1 MKQDAFERIYQSSWQ
16 QFSHWLVQRS
26 SPKNA
31 ELAIDLAGGLPDQN
45 FPAAYRKICQQLA
58 IAKRRGY
65 SPALVAKLQ
74 EFADHG
80 HAVLY
85 RAPKVRLHK
94 LLTFFAQEFP
104 QLVRAQWRF
113 MTLSGALFFIP
124 LIAMVVLLQYRP
136 EFAFS
141 LFDGQQLAE
150 FESMYNPGKQ
160 GVRLA
165 REDQTD
171 LMMFGYYIF
180 NNVSIGFRTFASG
193 LLAGIGAVFVL
204 LSNGFIIGGVAGHLT
219 AIGYGGPFWQFVV
232 GHSAPE
238 LLGIVISGG
247 AGLQLGWA
255 LVAPG
260 QYSRQRALIEAA
272 QVGVKL
278 VAGVFAMLVFA
289 AFIEA
294 FWSSIAAVPPLVKY
308 VVGGC
313 IWSFFGF
320 YFWRGG
326 RTGGLAI
333 ATDASSAALSNYAR

>member
-1 MKQDAFERIYQSSWQ
+1 MKQDAFEQLYQNSWQ
-16 QFSHWLVQRS
+16 RFSYWLAHRS
-26 SPKNA
+26 SPKGA
-31 ELAIDLAGGLPDQN
+31 LKAQDLPGGLADQH
-45 FPAAYRKICQQLA
+45 FPAEYRKICQQLA

-85 RAPKVRLHK
+85 RAPQVRLNK
-94 LLTFFAQEFP
+94 LLNFFALEFP
-104 QLVRAQWRF
+104 RLVRAQWRF
-113 MTLSGALFFIP
+113 MTLSAALFFIP
-124 LIAMVVLLQYRP
+124 LIAMVLLLQVRP
-136 EFAFS
+136 ELAFS

-150 FESMYNPGKQ
+150 FESMYNPAKQ

-165 REDQTD
+165 RDDQTD
-171 LMMFGYYIF
+171 VMMFGHYIF

-193 LLAGIGAVFVL
+193 LLAGIGAIFVL

-219 AIGYGGPFWQFVV
+219 AIGYGAPFWQFVV

-255 LVAPG
+255 LIAPG
-260 QYSRQRALIEAA
+260 RYSRQRALIEAA
-272 QVGVKL
+272 HVGVKL

-294 FWSSIAAVPPLVKY
+294 FWSSIAAVPPVVKY
-308 VVGGC
+308 AVGGG
-313 IWSFFGF
+313 IWAFFGL

-326 RTGGLAI
+326 RA
-333 ATDASSAALSNYAR
+333 AAASSTLVNHAR

>member
-1 MKQDAFERIYQSSWQ
+1 MKQDAFEQIYQNSWQ
-16 QFSHWLVQRS
+16 HFSYWLAHRS
-26 SPKNA
+26 TPKRA
-31 ELAIDLAGGLPDQN
+31 AMPVDLPGGLADQN

-85 RAPKVRLHK
+85 RAPKVRLNT
-94 LLTFFAQEFP
+94 LLHFFAQEFP

-136 EFAFS
+136 EMAFS
-141 LFDGQQLAE
+141 LFDGQQLTE
-150 FESMYNPGKQ
+150 FESMYNPAKQ
-160 GVRLA
+160 GERLA
-165 REDQTD
+165 RDDQTD
-171 LMMFGYYIF
+171 VMMFGHYIF

-260 QYSRQRALIEAA
+260 RYSRRRALVEAA

-278 VAGVFAMLVFA
+278 VSGVFAMLVFA
-289 AFIEA
+289 AFVEA
-294 FWSSIAAVPPLVKY
+294 FWSSIAAVPLAVKY
-308 VVGGC
+308 VVGGS
-313 IWSFFGF
+313 IWALFGL
-320 YFWRGG
+320 YFWRSG
-326 RTGGLAI
+326 RNESPQLSASGLPAV
-333 ATDASSAALSNYAR
+333 ALNHAR